1 MGGDERGEAMMKA
14 TACSG
19 CGKKYCVCCQRYCIS
34 AKMKRE
40 ERLMEEFLI
49 KIGDLANLCGVTV

>member
-19 CGKKYCVCCQRYCIS
+19 CGKKYVYA
-34 AKMKRE
+34 AKDIVSLLK
-40 ERLMEEFLI
+40 
-49 KIGDLANLCGVTV
+49 

>member
-1 MGGDERGEAMMKA
+1 MMKA